1 MFHLLEPVFLSD
13 FKRNKC
19 KYHGQKIALSKSF
32 LLDNQDNAI
41 FTVQLLF
48 PHHCQTNGTLSK

>member
-13 FKRNKC
+13 FKEINANTTVRKLLYL
-19 KYHGQKIALSKSF
+19 KVF